1 MHEYVRAQTAILLR
15 RLAFQVSRTAKSSD
29 PESTHDLRVAIRR
42 FSRCLRLFTQF
53 YPGKSAKK
61 ARRRLEGMMKAAG
74 AVRDLDIAL
83 ELVGEAGL
91 AKGMVLVQRLAEERR
106 KAKRQLLSEVRDW
119 KAQGYSRK
127 WRSSLSLYV

>member
-29 PESTHDLRVAIRR
+29 PESIHDLRVAIRR
-42 FSRCLRLFTQF
+42 FSRCLRLFSQF
-53 YPGKSAKK
+53 YPGNSAKK

-74 AVRDLDIAL
+74 AVRDMDIAL
-83 ELVGEAGL
+83 ELVVEAGVAKRTAL
-91 AKGMVLVQRLAEERR
+91 AQRLAEERR
-106 KAKRQLLSEVRDW
+106 KAKHQLLSEVRDW

-127 WRSSLSLYV
+127 WRSSLSLHV

>member
-29 PESTHDLRVAIRR
+29 PESIHDLRVAIRR

-127 WRSSLSLYV
+127 WRSSLSLHV

>member
-15 RLAFQVSRTAKSSD
+15 RLAFQVGRAAKSSD
-29 PESTHDLRVAIRR
+29 PESIHDLRAAIRR
-42 FSRCLRLFTQF
+42 FRRCLRLFSQF
-53 YPGKSAKK
+53 YLSNSAKK
-61 ARRRLEGMMKAAG
+61 ARHRLEGMMKAAG

-91 AKGMVLVQRLAEERR
+91 AKGTALVQRLAEARR
-106 KAKRQLLSEVRDW
+106 KAKHQLLSEVRDW

-127 WRSSLSLYV
+127 WRSSLSLHV

>member
-15 RLAFQVSRTAKSSD
+15 RLAFQVGRAAKSSD
-29 PESTHDLRVAIRR
+29 PESIHDLRAAIRR
-42 FSRCLRLFTQF
+42 FRRCLRLFSQL
-53 YPGKSAKK
+53 YLSNSAKK
-61 ARRRLEGMMKAAG
+61 ARHRLEGMMKAAG

-91 AKGMVLVQRLAEERR
+91 AKGTALVQRLAEARR
-106 KAKRQLLSEVRDW
+106 KAKHQLLSEVRDW

-127 WRSSLSLYV
+127 WRSSLSLHV